1 MHPSTIHNLHSN
13 EQSFLWTTLEIHPST
28 SKRKCHVRMYWMEK
42 KDGKRD
48 LLVQEKL
55 TIEYSKIDAMTHW
68 LVEQMIDKIIIF

>member
-1 MHPSTIHNLHSN
+1 
-13 EQSFLWTTLEIHPST
+13 
-28 SKRKCHVRMYWMEK
+28 MYWMEK